1 MLDVPKKENDLKRHP
16 LSLLYMQSFLVKLL
30 HADFYA
36 CVDLRELQF
45 GKEISDIPP
54 LLAEHV

>member
-1 MLDVPKKENDLKRHP
+1 MLYIEGFLAGVEQ
-16 LSLLYMQSFLVKLL
+16 LL
-30 HADFYA
+30 ADFYA

-54 LLAEHV
+54 QLAEHV